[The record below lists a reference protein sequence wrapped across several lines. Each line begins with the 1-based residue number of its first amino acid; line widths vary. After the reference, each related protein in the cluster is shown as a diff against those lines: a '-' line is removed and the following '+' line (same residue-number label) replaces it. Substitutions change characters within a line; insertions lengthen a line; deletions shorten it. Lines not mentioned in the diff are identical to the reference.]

1 MKSISQEDVK
11 IAARNVRNRI
21 YDGEGQKW
29 AFTLRRKIYNSQAIG
44 QMRKLLRRN
53 SQRVGKALNCSFDI
67 ESDSENDDEVDS

>member
-29 AFTLRRKIYNSQAIG
+29 GVHPKTKDLQFSSNWV
-44 QMRKLLRRN
+44 RKLLRRN
-53 SQRVGKALNCSFDI
+53 SQRVGKSLNCSFDI